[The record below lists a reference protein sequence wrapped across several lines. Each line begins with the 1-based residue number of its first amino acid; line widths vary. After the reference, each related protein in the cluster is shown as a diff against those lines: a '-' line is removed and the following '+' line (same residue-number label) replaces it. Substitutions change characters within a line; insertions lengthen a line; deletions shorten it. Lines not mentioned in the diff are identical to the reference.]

1 MTEEFNSNKTVFIG
15 LCKDTFD
22 FNDKS
27 LAYLENRLSDNWE
40 PVGEFKDLI
49 GCENSKYEDQRIRLD
64 LDMADAGVQSL
75 FERTDEAY
83 AMFQR
88 SFSNVLHKLE
98 SEYGC
103 PIRYKEFI
111 ENKAVFKKNVT
122 KIKKI
127 FEAVYNEKPNVFE
140 NDAEYGHSPEGVS
153 KFIVRQF
160 ERIGASKK
168 SAKKLQLVISFN
180 PVDWLLASTAESW
193 SSCLNLANSQGGYQ
207 YCLGLPFL
215 AGDPNRAMMYITD
228 GTRKEFMGLKTDHF
242 QSRTWA
248 MVNKNG
254 LICLTK
260 WYPNDTIGVQPV
272 SAITKHDGAFGTRE
286 SFNGGKYPIDIIST
300 NAGAFVGIYSDMG
313 KYEEK
318 DSKLWIV
325 GNNKDG
331 QQVFTE
337 NLIDCT
343 NKKSSFRV
351 SSSMSLHGLGI
362 TVDHYNISKWKNI
375 GFHLDMKFPTLRCS
389 CGSTKGGFMFGND
402 KRYLC
407 YNCYKG
413 KTYLCQGCGE
423 ELLIEDF
430 PFKEFET
437 VEGKVAK
444 FCPTCMTER
453 VPTRLCGCCGKYA
466 DGRLLSA
473 DTGEKIC
480 QVCLDNPSRGWEK
493 CSNCDTV
500 TRNIKYVHNSYTK
513 ITDRHCSNC
522 ASATQKQALSIFG
535 SSYSVKMRT
544 MRAQRIRNE

>member
-1 MTEEFNSNKTVFIG
+1 MTEEFNSNKSAFIG
-15 LCKDTFD
+15 LCRDTFD
-22 FNDKS
+22 FNEKS
-27 LAYLENRLSDNWE
+27 VAYLEKRLSDEWE
-40 PVGEFKDLI
+40 PAVEYKNLI
-49 GCENSKYEDQRIRLD
+49 GCDGSTYEDQRIRLD

-83 AMFQR
+83 DMFKR
-88 SFSNVLHKLE
+88 TFATVLHKLE

-111 ENKAVFKKNVT
+111 ENKAVFKKNIT

-127 FEAVYNEKPNVFE
+127 FEAVYNEKHGCFE
-140 NDAEYGHSPEGVS
+140 NDADSKYTAENVS

-180 PVDWLLASTAESW
+180 PVDWLLASTSENW

-228 GTRKEFMGLKTDHF
+228 GSRKEFMGLKTDHF

-260 WYPNDTIGVQPV
+260 WYPNDTIGVKPV
-272 SAITKHDGAFGTRE
+272 SAITKQEGAFGTRE
-286 SFNGGKYPIDIIST
+286 SFNGGKYPIDLLAT
-300 NAGAFVGIYSDMG
+300 NMGAFVGIYSDMG

-318 DSKLWIV
+318 DGRLWIV
-325 GNNKDG
+325 GNGKDG

-337 NLIDCT
+337 NLIDCS

-351 SSSMSLHGLGI
+351 SSGTSLHGLGFN
-362 TVDHYNISKWKNI
+362 VDHYNVSKWRSI
-375 GFHLDMKFPTLRCS
+375 GFHLDMKFPGLRCS
-389 CGSTKGGFMFGND
+389 CGSTKGGFMFGNE

-407 YNCYKG
+407 FNCYKG
-413 KTYLCQGCGE
+413 KTYQCQGCGE
-423 ELLIEDF
+423 EYLIEEE
-430 PFKEFET
+430 PF
-437 VEGKVAK
+437 VEAEMTNGKIAK
-444 FCPTCMTER
+444 FCPNCAEEKLKSRT
-453 VPTRLCGCCGKYA
+453 CGCCGKYSN
-466 DGRLLSA
+466 DRLLNT
-473 DTGEKIC
+473 DTGIKIC
-480 QVCLDNPSRGWEK
+480 PVCLDNPVNGWEK
-493 CSNCDTV
+493 CSSCDTI

-513 ITDRHCSNC
+513 ITDRHCDRCANSN
-522 ASATQKQALSIFG
+522 QRQALSIFG
-535 SSYSVKMRT
+535 RPYGVKVRKVRT
-544 MRAQRIRNE
+544 QRIRNE